1 MAEYPEKQF
10 FQTLKEFT
18 QSLQNAFPEH
28 EGIQSIK
35 IKRNTKSIHTIVA
48 LLEPHADAIRDTD
61 DTLFNA
67 KDIYLLPDIDFH
79 DIWKKQDLSI
89 ATKKAIWQFLQMLL
103 LLGKFII
110 KPQES
115 MQNSGITN
123 LVKAVE
129 QGAKKIA
136 TDQTSIPASS
146 SSPPIDQDAPKDS
159 PGMIE
164 GLVNDLMGDIKIP
177 ENVDSTNPMQVF
189 QSLLS
194 NNGNGL
200 SDMIGKISG
209 KFSQKLESG
218 QLNEQVLMKEVQDMF
233 KQMSAAS
240 KNDPNIP
247 DMSKVFDP
255 LMKMTQGGQPPNPKD
270 MMQTIASLVGTM
282 SGGSA
287 SSSTPNMMGMLS
299 DLMGNN
305 GEELPDLDELQ
316 SKIRKEMRHKYR
328 SDSESSRSDVQRQ
341 MLRNKLK
348 ARHMQIKDVDHK

>member
-18 QSLQNAFPEH
+18 QSLQSAFPEH

-35 IKRNTKSIHTIVA
+35 IKRNTKSIHTIVS
-48 LLEPHADAIRDTD
+48 LLEPHADAIRDSND
-61 DTLFNA
+61 ALFGEQVC
-67 KDIYLLPDIDFH
+67 LLPDIDFH
-79 DIWKKQDLSI
+79 QIWQKQDLSD

-129 QGAKKIA
+129 QGAKKVA
-136 TDQTSIPASS
+136 AEKPSSTSS
-146 SSPPIDQDAPKDS
+146 SSSEPLSTDS

-164 GLVNDLMGDIKIP
+164 DLVNDLMGDIKLPDDI
-177 ENVDSTNPMQVF
+177 DTTNPMQIF

-200 SDMIGKISG
+200 TDMIGKISG
-209 KFSQKLESG
+209 KFSEKVESG
-218 QLNEQVLMKEVQDMF
+218 KLDEQSLMNEVQGMF
-233 KQMSAAS
+233 KKMSAAS

-255 LMKMTQGGQPPNPKD
+255 LMKMTQGGQPPNPQD
-270 MMQTIASLVGTM
+270 MMQTITGLIGSMG
-282 SGGSA
+282 GGS
-287 SSSTPNMMGMLS
+287 SSSSAPNMMSMLS
-299 DLMGNN
+299 GLMGNN
-305 GEELPDLDELQ
+305 GDDLPDLDELQ
-316 SKIRKEMRHKYR
+316 SKIRKEMRQKYK
-328 SDSESSRSDVQRQ
+328 SDSENSRSDVQRQ

-348 ARHMQIKDVDHK
+348 ARQLQIKDAKLNE